1 MICLTI
7 AWVVCSGCGRL
18 LSKTPPFYT
27 TGIYAGTR
35 VDVGIISSGGEG
47 LVFLLDLPFSVV
59 ADTIMLPKDIYDKQ
73 N

>member
-1 MICLTI
+1 M
-7 AWVVCSGCGRL
+7 
-18 LSKTPPFYT
+18 SKTPPFYT